1 MGLFRY
7 IMTKQF
13 SKSVDKAIKSHGVV
27 VKGLFFSKN
36 KKEVLLLKNKHGYW
50 DLPGGHIE
58 FGETP
63 EECLLREIKEEI
75 GAKAKVLKLFT
86 IQTVILE
93 DLGNSKISHY
103 ISIIFECEL
112 FSNVLNCFSFHDDE
126 IESFSWFS
134 VEAILKNKEIK
145 VLNLTKDLLVKRKK
159 IITKKYFIKAG
170 EINSYKEIKY
180 K

>member
-1 MGLFRY
+1 M
-7 IMTKQF
+7 IKQF
-13 SKSVDKAIKSHGVV
+13 YKSVDNPTKNQSIV

-63 EECLLREIKEEI
+63 EECLLRETKEEI
-75 GAKAKVLKLFT
+75 GVKAKVLKLLT

-93 DLGNSKISHY
+93 YPKNSKMSHY
-103 ISIIFECEL
+103 ISLIFECKL
-112 FSNVLNCFSFHDDE
+112 DPNFKKCFYFNDDE
-126 IESFSWFS
+126 IDDCKWFA
-134 VEAILKNKEIK
+134 VDLILKNKEIK
-145 VLNLTKDLLVKRKK
+145 ILNLTKDLLVEHKK
-159 IITKKYFIKAG
+159 IIAKKYFIKAG
-170 EINSYKEIKY
+170 ETNSYKEIRY